1 MRTSRIN
8 GKISSCRL
16 CALSPL
22 TKTEVHLFHSLGWP
36 LKEAQGLA
44 LLQCRVFKA
53 QKRGDQV
60 RVETLSSI
68 FAGGNMPYK
77 SLAAQET
84 LDTAAELEIE
94 CLDNLQG
101 DACR

>member
-1 MRTSRIN
+1 
-8 GKISSCRL
+8 
-16 CALSPL
+16 
-22 TKTEVHLFHSLGWP
+22 
-36 LKEAQGLA
+36 
-44 LLQCRVFKA
+44 
-53 QKRGDQV
+53 
-60 RVETLSSI
+60 
-68 FAGGNMPYK
+68 MPYK